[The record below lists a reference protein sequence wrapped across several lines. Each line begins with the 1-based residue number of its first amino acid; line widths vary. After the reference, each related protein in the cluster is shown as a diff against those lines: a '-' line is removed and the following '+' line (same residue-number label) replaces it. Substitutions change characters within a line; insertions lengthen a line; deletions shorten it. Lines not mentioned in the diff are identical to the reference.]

1 MREKERELRKKKKA
15 EGNFKQFLQGNEV
28 IALLAVERDVGY
40 VDSEN
45 DGVGEDDGTAR
56 WTAKRNSLDA
66 SCFADAENNAV
77 APRLV
82 FVNLPW
88 HLNNGK

>member
-1 MREKERELRKKKKA
+1 M
-15 EGNFKQFLQGNEV
+15 V
-28 IALLAVERDVGY
+28 VERNVG
-40 VDSEN
+40 DSDDDDDDDDEN
-45 DGVGEDDGTAR
+45 DGVGEDDGTASP
-56 WTAKRNSLDA
+56 RNSLDA
-66 SCFADAENNAV
+66 SCFADAGNNVV

>member
-1 MREKERELRKKKKA
+1 MGKRERKRGRERGAGE
-15 EGNFKQFLQGNEV
+15 ENFKQFLPRNEV
-28 IALLAVERDVGY
+28 IALLVVEKDAVTTKTTE
-40 VDSEN
+40 SAKM
-45 DGVGEDDGTAR
+45 TAR
-56 WTAKRNSLDA
+56 LDGSPRNSLDA
-66 SCFADAENNAV
+66 SCFADAGNNAV